1 MSRKTT
7 QVMLSVKNNLPFIC
21 FTKIGRLFVEVSPRN
36 FESIQFPLLTP
47 SDEKIDY
54 FDIKNESKLFSA
66 IESAMVLND
75 ICHNVVNI
83 RRIWR
88 MEKDWVDFEVT
99 YNI

>member
-21 FTKIGRLFVEVSPRN
+21 FTKIGRVFVEVSPRN

-47 SDEKIDY
+47 ADEKIDY
-54 FDIKNESKLFSA
+54 FD